1 MVMLPRRVLTRYL
14 ITLFTIPAFFS
25 HASAEQAKAKQQQL
39 DEPRTLDDQDAR
51 QLGYVRLPLDLG
63 NGVKVSFLAKE
74 NSLTTPQGKIDA
86 VKAPGRAEL
95 AKVFVPDERDNFEVT
110 VSVLRPGFAAEAP
123 SVSEQLLMENGY
135 GITDADHASLTSADA
150 RGQTLDQSKVQR
162 TARSLCQVWQDMLI
176 CFFMEGDAEY
186 GDQFANQAEI
196 MANSLSFDEGPE
208 EGFASSQIEA
218 VDLPLGSR
226 GTIAL
231 DYPSEFSVA
240 SNDFKGDLPGTLQ
253 LQQGSDDDPLS
264 VIIIAASAGSAPP
277 NAEAVDSVADQLIG
291 GWLKQN
297 EKLFANPALAT
308 KGDLAGLGSGGI
320 GRSYAYIVD
329 KLVGGGGQAQVRLS
343 LFASGGVRYSV
354 LIVTHYSPKVDETE
368 QFFARLG
375 GITGYDLVMQSILHH
390 LH

>member
-1 MVMLPRRVLTRYL
+1 MVMLSRRVLTRYL
-14 ITLFTIPAFFS
+14 ITLFTIPSFVS
-25 HASAEQAKAKQQQL
+25 HASAEQVKAKQQQL
-39 DEPRTLDDQDAR
+39 DGPRNLDDQDAR
-51 QLGYVRLPLDLG
+51 KLGYVRLPLDVG

-74 NSLTTPQGKIDA
+74 NSLTTPLGKVDA

-110 VSVLRPGFAAEAP
+110 VSVLRPGFAAAAP
-123 SVSEQLLMENGY
+123 SVSEQLLLEKGY
-135 GITDADHASLTSADA
+135 SITDADHASLTSGDA

-162 TARSLCQVWQDMLI
+162 TARSLCQVRQDMLI
-176 CFFMEGDAEY
+176 CFFMEGDTEY
-186 GDQFANQAEI
+186 GDQFANEAEI
-196 MANSLSFDEGPE
+196 MANSLRFDEGPE

-240 SNDFKGDLPGTLQ
+240 ANDFKGNLPGSLQ

-291 GWLKQN
+291 GWITQN
-297 EKLFANPALAT
+297 EKLFADPALAT
-308 KGDLAGLGSGGI
+308 KGDLPALGSGGI

-329 KLVGGGGQAQVRLS
+329 KLAGGGGQAQIRLS
-343 LFASGGVRYSV
+343 LLACGGVRYSV
-354 LIVTHYSPKVDETE
+354 LMVTHYSPQVDETE
-368 QFFARLG
+368 QFFVRLG
-375 GITGYDLVMQSILHH
+375 GITGYDFVMQSILNH

>member
-1 MVMLPRRVLTRYL
+1 MVTLPRRVLTRYL
-14 ITLFTIPAFFS
+14 ITLFAVPSFIT
-25 HASAEQAKAKQQQL
+25 HASAEPAKSKQKQL
-39 DEPRTLDDQDAR
+39 DGPKALDDQDAR

-63 NGVKVSFLAKE
+63 GGIKVSFLARE
-74 NSLTTPQGKIDA
+74 NSLTTSMGKVDA

-95 AKVFVPDERDNFEVT
+95 AKVFVPDERDSFEVT

-135 GITDADHASLTSADA
+135 RIIEADHASLTTADA

-162 TARSLCQVWQDMLI
+162 TARSLCKVRQDMLI
-176 CFFMEGDAEY
+176 CFVMEGDTEY
-186 GDQFANQAEI
+186 QGQFANQAELV
-196 MANSLSFDEGPE
+196 ANSLRFDGGPE
-208 EGFASSQIEA
+208 EGFAAGQIEA

-231 DYPSEFSVA
+231 DYPSGFSVA

-277 NAEAVDSVADQLIG
+277 NAEAVDSVADQLIS

-297 EKLFANPALAT
+297 EKLFANPVLAT

-320 GRSYAYIVD
+320 GRSFAYIVD
-329 KLVGGGGQAQVRLS
+329 KLAGGGGPAQIRLS

-354 LIVTHYSPKVDETE
+354 LMMTHYSPQVDETE
-368 QFFARLG
+368 QFFVRLG
-375 GITGYDLVMQSILHH
+375 GITAYDLVMQSILKH

>member
-1 MVMLPRRVLTRYL
+1 MVMLLRRVITIYL
-14 ITLFTIPAFFS
+14 ITLFTIPSFVS
-25 HASAEQAKAKQQQL
+25 HASAEQVKAKHQQL
-39 DEPRTLDDQDAR
+39 DGRRALDDQDAR
-51 QLGYVRLPLDLG
+51 KLGYVRLQLDVG

-74 NSLTTPQGKIDA
+74 NSLTTPLGKVVA
-86 VKAPGRAEL
+86 VKPSGRAEL

-110 VSVLRPGFAAEAP
+110 VSVLRPGFAAAAP
-123 SVSEQLLMENGY
+123 SVSEQLLLEKGY
-135 GITDADHASLTSADA
+135 SITDADHASLTSGDA

-162 TARSLCQVWQDMLI
+162 TARSLCQVRQDMLI
-176 CFFMEGDAEY
+176 CFFMEGDTEY
-186 GDQFANQAEI
+186 GDQFANEAEI
-196 MANSLSFDEGPE
+196 MANSLRFDEGPE

-226 GTIAL
+226 GTIGL

-240 SNDFKGDLPGTLQ
+240 ANDFKGNLPGSLK

-264 VIIIAASAGSAPP
+264 VIIIAASAGSAPT

-329 KLVGGGGQAQVRLS
+329 KLAGGGGQAQIRLS
-343 LFASGGVRYSV
+343 LLACGGVRYSV
-354 LIVTHYSPKVDETE
+354 LMVTHYSPQVDETE
-368 QFFARLG
+368 QFFVRLG
-375 GITGYDLVMQSILHH
+375 GITGYDFVMQSILNY
-390 LH
+390 LN